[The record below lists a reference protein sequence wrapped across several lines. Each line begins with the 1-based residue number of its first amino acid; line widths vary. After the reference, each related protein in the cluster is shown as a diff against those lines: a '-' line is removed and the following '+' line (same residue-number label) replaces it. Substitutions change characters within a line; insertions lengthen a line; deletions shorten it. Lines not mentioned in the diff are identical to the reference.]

1 MPYEPPYT
9 INTSIFSLLEQVN
22 QEIGMLKGLKVEFST
37 PKLRKQNSIK
47 TIQSSLAIEGNTL
60 SLSQVTALFEGK
72 SVLGPQKEIIEVQNA
87 INVYDQLNNLD
98 ALSLKD
104 FLKAHG
110 ILMNQL
116 DIDAGVWRKEAVGIF
131 KQDQIRQ
138 LPPPA
143 DKVPHQMEGLFTYL
157 HLNEHP
163 WIIKACVFHYELE
176 FIHPFMDGNGR
187 MGRLWQQRIA
197 MKSSQ
202 IFGFISVEECIKNS
216 IDDYYKILSMC
227 DSEGDSTKFIIYSLE
242 QILLALK
249 QFSKDSTKLDTAEKR
264 LSFAEQK
271 NITFPFLRKDYQY
284 LHPDISTATASRD
297 LTWGVENGVLE
308 KNGIKNQTTYFFKKQ
323 RQDD

>member
-1 MPYEPPYT
+1 MTYEPPYT
-9 INTSIFSLLEQVN
+9 LNTSIFSLLEQVN

-47 TIQSSLAIEGNTL
+47 TIQASLAIEGNTL

-72 SVLGPQKEIIEVQNA
+72 RVLGPQKEIIEVQNA
-87 INVYDQLNNLD
+87 INVYDHLNRLD
-98 ALSLKD
+98 PLSPKD

-116 DIDAGVWRKEAVGIF
+116 DLDAGAWRKEAVGIF
-131 KQDQIRQ
+131 KQDQIRH

-143 DKVPHQMEGLFTYL
+143 DKVPHQMEDLFIYL
-157 HLNEHP
+157 QENEHP
-163 WIIKACVFHYELE
+163 WLIKACVFHYELE

-197 MKSSQ
+197 MNSSL

-216 IDDYYKILSMC
+216 IDDYYKILSIC
-227 DSEGDSTKFIIYSLE
+227 DSAGDSTKFIVYSLE

-249 QFSKDSTKLDTAEKR
+249 QFSNDSTKLDTAEKR

-271 NITFPFLRKDYQY
+271 NIVFQFLRRDYQY
-284 LHPDISTATASRD
+284 IHPDISTATASRD
-297 LTWGVENGVLE
+297 LVWGVENGILE
-308 KNGIKNQTTYFFKKQ
+308 KSGFKNQTRYCFKK
-323 RQDD
+323 RSG